1 MRPTVEFLK
10 RNFDEF
16 NRLMFDGQL
25 PELPIA
31 VGNARRSLGGLHF
44 VKVRKMFGA
53 VEYRNFHI
61 RISAGFD
68 LDESEI
74 EDVLIHEM
82 IHYYILY
89 NKVEDTSP
97 HGKVFRKMMKDI
109 NAHFGRNISVSY
121 KRENLKNEVKE
132 DRK

>member
-1 MRPTVEFLK
+1 MKPTVDFLK

-31 VGNARRSLGGLHF
+31 VGNARTSLGGLHF
-44 VKVRKMFGA
+44 VRHRKMLGG

-61 RISAGFD
+61 RISSRYD
-68 LDESEI
+68 LDEREI

-89 NKVEDTSP
+89 NKLKDTSA
-97 HGKVFRKMMKDI
+97 HGVVFRKMMNDI

-121 KRENLKNEVKE
+121 KRAEVEK
-132 DRK
+132 K